1 MTATKV
7 EHTTASQ
14 RGNRASHH
22 LSGPIIRISA
32 QMAVF
37 GSFRRSKEITI
48 LNIFAP

>member
-14 RGNRASHH
+14 RGNRASHRQ
-22 LSGPIIRISA
+22 LGPVIRIST

-37 GSFRRSKEITI
+37 GSFRRSKENTI
-48 LNIFAP
+48 LNIFAL